1 MEGRAH
7 PLQFTCTLHGRRGRE
22 NWAPIYWSLS
32 TTIHKSTTIRTL
44 VSPNDAISASEPI
57 GGPPPRSGLTGQIV
71 GYTSFTFIVYLAIG
85 LPLAIL
91 PAYVHLRMGFSAA
104 LAGLVISVQY
114 IATFLSRPWAGHIS
128 DHAGAKIAVIWGMAM
143 CAGSG
148 ALLVAAAWLHGTPW
162 LSFVCLI
169 GSRLALGVG
178 ESLGSTGATLWGISA
193 VGQQNTAKVISFNGI
208 STYGALALGAPFG
221 VVLETHFGLASLGFL
236 TAAVC
241 GGSVLF
247 AIGKRAVPVVAGE
260 HLPFQSVLGRV
271 APHGIALALGG
282 VGYSVLATFVTL
294 FYASR
299 HWQGAALC
307 LTAFGITFIAA
318 RLLFIHTIERFGG
331 YPVAL
336 ACLSVES
343 LGVLTLWLAHSP
355 WVAMAAAAVTGFG
368 FALVFPAVGVEA
380 VRRVPEKNRGTA
392 LGVYTGFSDVSF
404 FLVGPIAGTVIG
416 AFGYASAFL
425 FALLCVLV
433 SLGIVAM
440 LRRRNHVLAAL

>member
-1 MEGRAH
+1 V
-7 PLQFTCTLHGRRGRE
+7 HGAE
-22 NWAPIYWSLS
+22 TYPSIYWSLS
-32 TTIHKSTTIRTL
+32 
-44 VSPNDAISASEPI
+44 VSDRKFIPSGGAIALSEPAAEKPSRFGI
-57 GGPPPRSGLTGQIV
+57 TGQIV
-71 GYTSFTFIVYLAIG
+71 GFTSFTFVVYLAIG

-128 DHAGAKIAVIWGMAM
+128 DHSGAKIAVIWGMAM
-143 CAGSG
+143 CTGSG
-148 ALLVAAAWLHGTPW
+148 ALLIGAALLRGTPW
-162 LSFVCLI
+162 LSIVCLI
-169 GSRLALGVG
+169 ASRLVLGVG

-193 VGQQNTAKVISFNGI
+193 VGQENTAKVISFNGI
-208 STYGALALGAPFG
+208 STYGALALGAPLG
-221 VVLETHFGLASLGFL
+221 VVLETHFGLASLGVL
-236 TAAVC
+236 TMAVC
-241 GGSVLF
+241 GASVAF
-247 AIGKRAVPVVAGE
+247 AVAKQAVPVIAGE

-299 HWQGAALC
+299 HWEGAALC
-307 LTAFGITFIAA
+307 LTAFGITFIVA

-331 YPVAL
+331 YPVAIT
-336 ACLSVES
+336 CLSVEAA
-343 LGVLTLWLAHSP
+343 GVLTLWLAHSP
-355 WVAMAAAAVTGFG
+355 WTAMAAAALTGFG

-425 FALLCVLV
+425 FALICVIA
-433 SLGIVAM
+433 SLGIVVV
-440 LRRRNHVLAAL
+440 LTRRHLELTGQ